1 MSTHPS
7 LSFKLPDAV
16 VVSGAASGLGN
27 DLCQLLVASGVAT
40 IGVDLAGATEEL
52 VGLQGYS
59 HIAGDVSEEQTWDQ
73 VVAALKAGKHSSYGL
88 VTSAAILD
96 VGTILEFSKK
106 DIERTFRVNVV
117 GTALAMKALLP
128 LMIDSG
134 GGPVVAVASIDAS
147 FAEQQLAVYASSKG
161 AVKQLARTVA
171 MDHAR
176 QGIRVNVLS
185 PGPMMAGLFKR
196 HLASAADPERFLST
210 RSARQPGGR
219 ILEAREVAEA
229 ALFLLSSG
237 SSAING
243 ADVIADGGLT
253 TSFDFRTG
261 TEGASV

>member
-1 MSTHPS
+1 MHDPKGIKTMSTHPS

-117 GTALAMKALLP
+117 GTALAISPAA
-128 LMIDSG
+128 IDDRQRRRPGGGGCHHRRQLCRAATGGLCLVQGRREATGTDRGDGPCAPGHSG
-134 GGPVVAVASIDAS
+134 QCAEPRPDDGGPVQTPPGI
-147 FAEQQLAVYASSKG
+147 G
-161 AVKQLARTVA
+161 
-171 MDHAR
+171 R
-176 QGIRVNVLS
+176 QIG
-185 PGPMMAGLFKR
+185 
-196 HLASAADPERFLST
+196 
-210 RSARQPGGR
+210 
-219 ILEAREVAEA
+219 
-229 ALFLLSSG
+229 
-237 SSAING
+237 
-243 ADVIADGGLT
+243 
-253 TSFDFRTG
+253 
-261 TEGASV
+261 